1 MKVLEKRNRNVP
13 ENLYHKT
20 FEIKKT
26 TKKSSCHKIF
36 GKKTRKLQNTL

>member
-1 MKVLEKRNRNVP
+1 MIKR

-26 TKKSSCHKIF
+26 TKKASCHKIF